1 MSDLLRRLL
10 AIVVLFSASFVPAAT
25 SVHAAE
31 TATTRPP
38 AGQFSATGGIMDEG
52 TNTQQNN
59 KFELDL
65 CPWRVSHCLD
75 T

>member
-1 MSDLLRRLL
+1 MSYKPRRLL

-38 AGQFSATGGIMDEG
+38 ASQFSATGGIMDEG
-52 TNTQQNN
+52 TNTQQNI
-59 KFELDL
+59 KFEQDL
-65 CPWRVSHCLD
+65 RPWRVSHYLD